1 MAVLFSF
8 FVNQGNGS
16 NKFLFQITRVRDSL
30 DGMSE
35 NGNGEKI
42 QEKRREGREKVQ
54 ENGGAGNFI
63 FYPYKYT

>member
-1 MAVLFSF
+1 M
-8 FVNQGNGS
+8 
-16 NKFLFQITRVRDSL
+16 RDSL
-30 DGMSE
+30 GRMSE

-42 QEKRREGREKVQ
+42 QEKRRGGREKVQ